1 MKIRKE
7 GKDRL
12 ISSAFIVVLTFIF
25 GYFGSYYLFG
35 AILLISLQGMYELY
49 HAYGINRST
58 FATISYFM
66 AIICY
71 ALMIFDVEDK
81 YRILLL
87 IGNVLIYTT
96 VFVIK
101 FPKYQFTQTSIAF
114 IGVFYVAIMLSYI
127 YKVRMLNDG
136 IYWVWLI
143 FIASWGSDV
152 FAYLGGR
159 MFGKHKAVPKL
170 SPHKTI
176 EGCISGII
184 GAALLGVIYVLIFK
198 NQLQGEVNHFIVIP
212 IVCGLGSIVA
222 QIGDLTA
229 SAIKRQ
235 CEIKDY
241 GKIIPG
247 HGGILDRFDSVIY
260 VAPLCYFLL
269 TLFYQTQGTL

>member
-1 MKIRKE
+1 MKEK
-7 GKDRL
+7 KDRV
-12 ISSAFIVVLTFIF
+12 ISGIFILAITLVL

-35 AILLISLQGMYELY
+35 ALLLISLQGMYELY
-49 HAYGINRST
+49 HAFKINHST
-58 FATISYFM
+58 FATISYIM
-66 AIICY
+66 AILCY
-71 ALMIFDVEDK
+71 GLMIFVSDDK

-96 VFVIK
+96 VFVFK
-101 FPKYQFTQTSIAF
+101 FPKYQFTQTAVAF
-114 IGVFYVAIMLSYI
+114 IGVFYIAIMLSYI
-127 YKVRMLNDG
+127 YKVREMENG

-152 FAYLGGR
+152 FAYVCGSL
-159 MFGKHKAVPKL
+159 FGKHKAVPKL

-176 EGCISGII
+176 EGCIGAIL
-184 GAALLGVIYVLIFK
+184 GAALLGVVYVLIFK
-198 NQLQGEVNHFIVIP
+198 NQLSGEVNHFISIP

-235 CEIKDY
+235 CEIKDF
-241 GKIIPG
+241 GKLIPG
-247 HGGILDRFDSVIY
+247 HGGIMDRFDSVIY

-269 TLFYQTQGTL
+269 TLFYQNQGTL